1 MTPSRTLA
9 VIVLLLSYGAVGARQ
24 PAVRSAVPLPVPA
37 HDLAAQLG
45 LASADRS
52 RIVLDI
58 VRLVFDAKDGEDVA
72 DTVLRNQLRQ
82 ILAAPSPP
90 GGETVPLPLDP
101 SIWRDTL
108 LERQTPDGQ
117 LIAAILSD
125 RRTALLYH
133 GLAALDD
140 ETLAWL
146 GPDRETLR
154 HLRQH
159 AGAFAVFGRSVRVN
173 AGRVLV
179 PGGPDAE
186 AAWQTLTGADPARPA
201 AFVRRL
207 FKDSGRLAFM
217 YDTVAHLDPARQHFA
232 LGTALPPASRAER
245 LRALLDAFEIGRIE
259 WNVEMRPFS
268 RRPLDAA
275 VVLSLVSVTER
286 GEPRGPMTRQIWT
299 RVFHDSDETSFS
311 ETAPLGAPNDAD
323 SQPVDAAWLAARISG
338 PSYDTGRHRLDTL
351 LFAQRVFGDAPA
363 ADPALVVT
371 ALRGFTAFPSLML
384 IMERIGTTSA
394 SALVRAARHAA
405 DLDAIKSDDA
415 REAAILQF
423 QAAMGIVERARR
435 SGFLSREAVE
445 AVVLSLTSLPV
456 TRSEGYDTR
465 LAAWIRSDL
474 MPRLSKLDLN
484 VSPLCEEAVLAA
496 MAGWGRVRNAVP
508 VIEWEG
514 QRYAVDPPAA
524 ELRRLRRVRE
534 RQGGLTLDAA
544 LAAVLDGKPAG
555 QRGRERNPRA
565 LLTETLVSLLYAAHL
580 GNPEGQAL
588 QAGDVAR
595 RHTLTTVTRATGGR
609 DSDAWMLP
617 REQFSAKGWRVGGSL
632 LGLETAL
639 GRLAVR
645 RLDSSTMPLEP
656 RLSTN
661 ERHTLMLTAA
671 LMNPAAVTDATRD
684 EIAAAIARGRARA
697 TALKPD
703 RAEVERVAR
712 AAGLSEWRR
721 EALAWALTHDPSTVV
736 SRFSI
741 LELFWLGVPRPAVR
755 ASLDDWGVAVLNLTG
770 CLCLEMPA
778 AIPWEERTGRPATG
792 QLATRGA
799 DVALQVADLLA
810 SLHLP
815 ASLAPGVVAYA
826 MQDVADQAQPSH
838 FDDWDDFSRA
848 VRDLPRERLIDYIS
862 ALAADGP
869 LMPMTAPSGLP

>member
-1 MTPSRTLA
+1 MIPSRTLA
-9 VIVLLLSYGAVGARQ
+9 VVVLLLSYGAVGARQ
-24 PAVRSAVPLPVPA
+24 PAVRTSVPLPAPA
-37 HDLAAQLG
+37 QELAAQLG

-58 VRLVFDAKDGEDVA
+58 VRLVFDAKDGEDAA
-72 DTVLRNQLRQ
+72 DTVLRNQLRR
-82 ILAAPSPP
+82 ILAASPP
-90 GGETVPLPLDP
+90 GRGETVPLPLDP

-125 RRTALLYH
+125 RRTALVYH

-140 ETLAWL
+140 ETLGWL
-146 GPDRETLR
+146 GPDRDTLR
-154 HLRQH
+154 YLRHQ
-159 AGAFAVFGRSVRVN
+159 AGAFAAFGRSVRVN
-173 AGRVLV
+173 AGRVVV

-207 FKDSGRLAFM
+207 FKDGGRLAFM
-217 YDTVAHLDPARQHFA
+217 YDTVAHLDPARQRFA

-245 LRALLDAFEIGRIE
+245 LRALLGVFEMGRVE
-259 WNVEMRPFS
+259 WNVETRPFS
-268 RRPLDAA
+268 RRPLDA
-275 VVLSLVSVTER
+275 SLVLALVDVTER
-286 GEPRGPMTRQIWT
+286 GEPRGPMARQIWT
-299 RVFHDSDETSFS
+299 RVLHDSDETSFS
-311 ETAPLGAPNDAD
+311 ETAPMGAPSDSDAV
-323 SQPVDAAWLAARISG
+323 PVDAAWLAARISG
-338 PSYDTGRHRLDTL
+338 PLYDTGRHRLDTL
-351 LFAQRVFGDAPA
+351 LFAQRVFGDAPP

-371 ALRGFTAFPSLML
+371 ALRGFTAFPALML
-384 IMERIGTTSA
+384 TMERIGATSA
-394 SALVRAARHAA
+394 LALVRAARHAA
-405 DLDAIKSDDA
+405 DLDAIKSDQE
-415 REAAILQF
+415 REASILQF
-423 QAAMGIVERARR
+423 QATMGIVERAQRP
-435 SGFLSREAVE
+435 GILSREAVE
-445 AVVLSLTSLPV
+445 AIVLSLTSLPV

-465 LAAWIRSDL
+465 LATWIRSDL
-474 MPRLSKLDLN
+474 TPRLGKLDLDA
-484 VSPLCEEAVLAA
+484 SAPAEDALLAA
-496 MAGWGRVRNAVP
+496 MAGSGRARHAVP

-514 QRYAVDPPAA
+514 QRYSVDPPAA

-534 RQGGLTLDAA
+534 RQGGSTLDAA

-555 QRGRERNPRA
+555 ERGRGKNPRV
-565 LLTETLVSLLYAAHL
+565 LLTETLVSLFYAAHL
-580 GNPEGQAL
+580 GDPEGQAL

-595 RHTLTTVTRATGGR
+595 RHTLTTVTGLTGER
-609 DSDAWMLP
+609 NANAWMLP

-661 ERHTLMLTAA
+661 ERNTLMLTAA

-697 TALKPD
+697 TALTPD
-703 RAEVERVAR
+703 REEVDRIAR

-721 EALAWALTHDPSTVV
+721 EALAWALTQDPLTVV

-755 ASLDDWGVAVLNLTG
+755 ASLDAWGVAVLTLTG
-770 CLCLEMPA
+770 CLCLEMPD
-778 AIPWEERTGRPATG
+778 AIAWEERTGRPATG

-815 ASLAPGVVAYA
+815 ASLAPGVVAFA
-826 MQDVADQAQPSH
+826 MQDVSDQAQPSH

-848 VRDLPRERLIDYIS
+848 VRDLSRERLIDYIS

-869 LMPMTAPSGLP
+869 LVPLPAPSGLP

>member
-1 MTPSRTLA
+1 
-9 VIVLLLSYGAVGARQ
+9 
-24 PAVRSAVPLPVPA
+24 
-37 HDLAAQLG
+37 
-45 LASADRS
+45 
-52 RIVLDI
+52 
-58 VRLVFDAKDGEDVA
+58 
-72 DTVLRNQLRQ
+72 
-82 ILAAPSPP
+82 
-90 GGETVPLPLDP
+90 
-101 SIWRDTL
+101 
-108 LERQTPDGQ
+108 
-117 LIAAILSD
+117 
-125 RRTALLYH
+125 
-133 GLAALDD
+133 
-140 ETLAWL
+140 
-146 GPDRETLR
+146 TLR

-159 AGAFAVFGRSVRVN
+159 AGAFAAFGRSVRVD

-217 YDTVAHLDPARQHFA
+217 YDTVAHLDPARQRFA
-232 LGTALPPASRAER
+232 LGMALPPASRAER
-245 LRALLDAFEIGRIE
+245 LRALLNAFEIGRIE

-268 RRPLDAA
+268 RRPLDASL
-275 VVLSLVSVTER
+275 VLSLLSVTER

-311 ETAPLGAPNDAD
+311 ETASLGAPGDAD
-323 SQPVDAAWLAARISG
+323 ALPVDAAWLAARIADT
-338 PSYDTGRHRLDTL
+338 SYDTGRHKLDTL
-351 LFAQRVFGDAPA
+351 LFAQRVFGGAPP

-384 IMERIGTTSA
+384 TMEQIGMTSA
-394 SALVRAARHAA
+394 PALVRVARHAA
-405 DLDAIKSDDA
+405 DLDAIKSGDE
-415 REAAILQF
+415 REASILQF
-423 QAAMGIVERARR
+423 QATMGIVVRAQRA
-435 SGFLSREAVE
+435 GILSRETVE

-456 TRSEGYDTR
+456 TRNEGYDTR
-465 LAAWIRSDL
+465 LATWIRADL
-474 MPRLSKLDLN
+474 APRLGTLDLDATAP
-484 VSPLCEEAVLAA
+484 VEEAVLAA
-496 MAGWGRVRNAVP
+496 MAGLGAARRAVP

-514 QRYAVDPPAA
+514 QRYSVDPPAA

-544 LAAVLDGKPAG
+544 LAAVLDGKPG
-555 QRGRERNPRA
+555 QRGRERNPRVQ
-565 LLTETLVSLLYAAHL
+565 LTETLVSLLYAAHL
-580 GNPEGQAL
+580 GDPDGQAL

-595 RHTLTTVTRATGGR
+595 RHTLTTLTGATGAR
-609 DSDAWMLP
+609 DSDAWILP

-632 LGLETAL
+632 LGLETTL

-645 RLDSSTMPLEP
+645 RLDSSTMPPEP

-661 ERHTLMLTAA
+661 ERQTLMLTAA
-671 LMNPAAVTDATRD
+671 LMNPAAVTDATKD

-697 TALKPD
+697 TALTPD
-703 RAEVERVAR
+703 RAELDRVAR
-712 AAGLSEWRR
+712 TAGLSEWRR

-741 LELFWLGVPRPAVR
+741 LELFWLGIPRPAVR
-755 ASLDDWGVAVLNLTG
+755 ASLDDWGVAALSLTG

-826 MQDVADQAQPSH
+826 MQDVSDRAQPAH

-848 VRDLPRERLIDYIS
+848 VRDLPRDRLIDYIS